1 MNIITVNKFDIKGGA
16 ARAAYR
22 IHHAL
27 RSSGIETQMLV
38 NVADSGDWTVQGPT
52 NKWGKAI
59 GRIRPQLA
67 TPLRQ
72 LLRTGNPIIHSP
84 AVLPSRW
91 PERINASDADVVHLH
106 WVQGEM
112 LSIADI
118 GRIHKPIVWTLHDMW
133 AFCGA

>member
-1 MNIITVNKFDIKGGA
+1 MDLQLKVLHLNYSDINGGA

-27 RSSGIETQMLV
+27 RSTGIDSQMLV
-38 NVADSGDWTVQGPT
+38 NVAASGDWTVQGPT

-67 TPLRQ
+67 TPWRHFLQ
-72 LLRTGNPIIHSP
+72 TGNPIVHSP
-84 AVLPSRW
+84 AVVPSRW

-106 WVQGEM
+106 WVQGP
-112 LSIADI
+112 LCQQSC
-118 GRIHKPIVWTLHDMW
+118 HP
-133 AFCGA
+133 C